1 MKKLVLTCI
10 GIDYWSRPVYKSEE
24 GILFKDINCGNGEPI
39 LCTVCGGFDGEP
51 DTPIRAIKDY
61 HGVPIEIVGHHK
73 KPMQEGKRRSS

>member
-1 MKKLVLTCI
+1 MKKLVLTYI

-24 GILFKDINCGNGEPI
+24 GLLFKDINCGSGELI

-61 HGVPIEIVGHHK
+61 HGVPIEIVGHHRK
-73 KPMQEGKRRSS
+73 TTQEGKRRSA